1 MLKNIIY
8 ILLFTSCFAKNG
20 ISQNRQSF
28 GSFATAKYMKYYPNP
43 ASSNIYFD
51 FQNGYNQT
59 FSLLIFNFS
68 GKKVYEM
75 KNMPSK
81 VNINLHD
88 FFRGLYIYQLRD
100 KSGLIVESGKFQI
113 IK

>member
-1 MLKNIIY
+1 LKKIIY
-8 ILLFTSCFAKNG
+8 ILLFTIGLANAGF
-20 ISQNRQSF
+20 SQNRQSF
-28 GSFATAKYMKYYPNP
+28 GSLPVAPKYMKYYPNP

-51 FQNGYNQT
+51 FQNGYNQN

-68 GKKVYEM
+68 GKKVFEM

-88 FFRGLYIYQLRD
+88 FYRGIYIYQLRD
-100 KSGLIVESGKFQI
+100 KSGVIVESGKFQV